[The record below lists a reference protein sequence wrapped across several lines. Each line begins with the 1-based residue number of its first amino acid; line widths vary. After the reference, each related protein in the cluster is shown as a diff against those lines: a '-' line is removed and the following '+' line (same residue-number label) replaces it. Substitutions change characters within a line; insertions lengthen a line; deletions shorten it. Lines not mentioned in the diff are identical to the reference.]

1 MQYPRALSAVLLSS
15 ALAAG
20 CQTAPD
26 NGLFGSNGYLQLYVD
41 DVLVWENSVPGGGMN
56 CQKNAA
62 LNNRE
67 IDPKQRAIYKCSREP
82 APADALP
89 YSFYAVSVLGT
100 LQGYRDSNPST
111 TRFASSEACH
121 DAVAYLSK
129 QDMKLISEKCDGD
142 MTPPRAKPGDRHA

>member
-1 MQYPRALSAVLLSS
+1 M
-15 ALAAG
+15 
-20 CQTAPD
+20 
-26 NGLFGSNGYLQLYVD
+26 QLYVD
-41 DVLVWENSVPGGGMN
+41 DEIVWEYSVPGGGMN
-56 CQKNAA
+56 CAKNAA

-67 IDPKQRAIYKCSREP
+67 LDPKQNATYKCSREP

-100 LQGYRDSNPST
+100 LQGYRDSNPSM

-121 DAVAYLSK
+121 DAVAYLPK

-142 MTPPRAKPGDRHA
+142 VTPPRAKPGDRHA